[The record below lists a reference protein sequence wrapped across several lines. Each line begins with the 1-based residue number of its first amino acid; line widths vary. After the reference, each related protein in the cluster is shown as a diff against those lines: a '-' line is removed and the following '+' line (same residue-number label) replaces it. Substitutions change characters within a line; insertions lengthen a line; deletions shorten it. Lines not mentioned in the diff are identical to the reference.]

1 LAPGTRFTKAAAN
14 VVRAVTW
21 TGKMFKPAA
30 MADDLPE

>member
-1 LAPGTRFTKAAAN
+1 LAPGARFTKAAAN